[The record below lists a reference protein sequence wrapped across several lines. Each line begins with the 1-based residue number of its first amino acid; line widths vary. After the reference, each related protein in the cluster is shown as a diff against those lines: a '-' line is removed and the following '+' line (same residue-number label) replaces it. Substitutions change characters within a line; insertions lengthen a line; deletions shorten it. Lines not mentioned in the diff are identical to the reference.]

1 LRGRKVGQAILP
13 THGSIVAPNAA
24 RPAWRLLM
32 PDLKLGALLW
42 NQYTDWPSMLDAA
55 RLVDRNGYDSLWT
68 WDHVYP
74 IVGDPNGPMFE
85 GWTTLTA
92 WAMATE
98 KVTLGLMVG
107 ANTFRHPTLTAKL
120 ATNLDHVS
128 NGRAVLGIGAA
139 WFRTE
144 HQAFGFDFGD
154 GPPERLRWL
163 GQALPIM
170 RGMLHDEAP
179 SSKPGDRYHARSVR
193 NDPPPVQEHLPI
205 LVGGGGEKVTL
216 KLVAKYADMHDVGGD
231 LETVK
236 RKDRILRE
244 HCDAVGR
251 DFDEIERTLAFG
263 RLFIRDSA
271 AEARRV
277 AERTLAHNGGARFEA
292 MVGSPEEVAE
302 QLAPYLE
309 LGRRHLIANFPAPYD
324 EESIT
329 RFATEVKSKLRQAVS
344 V

>member
-1 LRGRKVGQAILP
+1 
-13 THGSIVAPNAA
+13 
-24 RPAWRLLM
+24 M
-32 PDLKLGALLW
+32 PEIKIGALLW
-42 NQYTDWPSMLDAA
+42 NQYTDWPSMLEAA
-55 RLVDRNGYDSLWT
+55 KRIDGLGYDSLWT

-85 GWTTLTA
+85 GYTTLTA
-92 WAMATE
+92 WAMATQ

-107 ANTFRHPTLTAKL
+107 ANTFRAPALTAKL

-144 HQAFGFDFGD
+144 HTAFGFDYGD

-170 RGMLHDEAP
+170 RGMLHGEEP
-179 SSKPGDRYHARSVR
+179 SSKPGDRYQARNVR
-193 NDPPPVQEHLPI
+193 NDPPPIQQPLPI
-205 LVGGGGEKVTL
+205 LIGGGGEKVTL

-244 HCDAVGR
+244 HCDRVGR
-251 DFDEIERTLAFG
+251 DFDEIERTLGLG

-271 AEARRV
+271 AEAKRV
-277 AERTLAHNGGARFEA
+277 AERTLESNGGARYEA
-292 MVGSPEEVAE
+292 TVGTPEEIAE
-302 QLAPYLE
+302 RLAPFLE
-309 LGRRHLIANFPAPYD
+309 LGRRHLVANFPAPYD
-324 EESIT
+324 EESMT
-329 RFATEVKSKLRQAVS
+329 RFATEVRPKLLGGVAVGA
-344 V
+344 